1 MQTATVQRYK
11 HERREITVL
20 LISTGADVRLGGGTK
35 KQPTDEIPGHLLIF
49 LNAAHIWE
57 LQQRINVVAIKLQ
70 ESLEP
75 DGRDTI
81 PE

>member
-1 MQTATVQRYK
+1 MLV
-11 HERREITVL
+11 
-20 LISTGADVRLGGGTK
+20 LGGKKKK
-35 KQPTDEIPGHLLIF
+35 KQPTDEISGHLLIF

-57 LQQRINVVAIKLQ
+57 LQQRINVVGIKLQ

-75 DGRDTI
+75 DGRDTV